1 MSDNN
6 HKTPAAHKTEMSGY
20 QKKAKI
26 DRSSINPY
34 GVVDIPAPRF
44 AEELPPANDPWYN
57 SDQLA
62 SVADIMALLKK

>member
-6 HKTPAAHKTEMSGY
+6 HKTPAAHKNEMSGY
-20 QKKAKI
+20 QKKPFFA
-26 DRSSINPY
+26 RMSLNPY